1 MRDRQRWIEAG
12 AIVRPHGIA
21 GEVIVDAKDDLAGR
35 FAAGT
40 SVRLTTRAGAP
51 SVREIATARVHQDR
65 LIVLF
70 AGAASREDAEHLRS
84 STVWMD
90 RDTIGPLE
98 EGRWFIQD
106 ILGIDVYTDEG
117 EHLGTVVEVMG
128 TPSNDVYVVSKEGK
142 EILLP
147 ATSGVVRK
155 VDLESGRMLVHLIEG
170 LR

>member
-21 GEVIVDAKDDLAGR
+21 GEVIVDAKGDLAAR

-40 SVRLTTRAGAP
+40 SVRLTARAGAE
-51 SVREIATARVHQDR
+51 SVREIAASRVHQDR

-84 STVWMD
+84 SIVWMD

-98 EGRWFIQD
+98 EGRWFVQD

-117 EHLGTVVEVMG
+117 EHLGTVVEVIG

-147 ATSGVVRK
+147 ATSGVVRN